1 MTFKWTLL
9 HEYNNPPPSG
19 DEKNDLTMTFQL
31 GWALGVK

>member
-1 MTFKWTLL
+1 MKFKWTLL
-9 HEYNNPPPSG
+9 HEYNNPPSSA